1 MEAVELTL
9 RDFRNVR
16 EGVLSFS
23 PDINFLYGDN
33 AQGKTNALEAIYLFA
48 RGKSFRGA
56 SDKEMAR
63 FGKNGYFASLAYQRG
78 KRREDLS
85 IFTEGKEKVRKRN
98 GILLEKQSE
107 LIGGFRAVLFSPDDL
122 LMVKGEP
129 AERRRFL
136 DVAISQ
142 TYPVYL
148 SLYRRYKKILEE
160 RNAML
165 KAMQKGFFLDKDA
178 LLAFSEGLADTAADI
193 FLYRRDYV
201 ERLSHYAEQIAKEIS
216 FGKERLS
223 LSYRADAGEGDKD
236 EIKARYLHLFSAHT
250 EREIAFGSS
259 LFGIHRDD
267 VIIDI
272 NEKSTREYAS
282 QGQQRSVVLALKMA
296 EGLVSSEKTGE
307 MPVYLFDDVLSE
319 LDEDRRRF
327 LLSGMKGCQFIV
339 TGCEKSILGEWGERV
354 HFIGVKDGSFG
365 EEK

>member
-9 RDFRNVR
+9 RGFRNVR
-16 EGVLSFS
+16 EASVSFS

-33 AQGKTNALEAIYLFA
+33 AQGKTNALEAVYLFA

-63 FGKNGYFASLAYQRG
+63 FGEKGYFASLTYRKG
-78 KRREDLS
+78 ENRETLS
-85 IFTEGKEKVRKRN
+85 VFTEGKEKIRKRD
-98 GILLEKQSE
+98 GILIEKQSE

-122 LMVKGEP
+122 LLVKGEP

-142 TYPVYL
+142 IYPVYL
-148 SLYRRYKKILEE
+148 SLYRRYKRILEE

-165 KAMQKGFFLDKDA
+165 KAMQKGLFFDKDA
-178 LLAFSEGLADTAADI
+178 LMAYSEGLSDTAADI
-193 FLYRRDYV
+193 YMYRRDYV
-201 ERLSHYAEQIAKEIS
+201 ARLSYYAREMAKEIS
-216 FGKERLS
+216 FGKECLS
-223 LSYRADAGEGDKD
+223 LFYRADAGEGDKK
-236 EIKARYLHLFSAHT
+236 EIKERYFHLFSAHT
-250 EREIAFGSS
+250 EREISFGCS

-267 VIIDI
+267 LEIEM
-272 NEKSTREYAS
+272 NGKKTREYGS

-296 EGLVSSEKTGE
+296 EGMVSGEKTKE

-339 TGCEKSILGEWGERV
+339 TGCEKSILGEWKERA
-354 HFIGVKDGSFG
+354 HFISVKEGSFG
-365 EEK
+365 SEG